1 MGWASCY
8 TTRMESTTHIEETPR
23 TPMVINLATRNANP
37 DEERE
42 YAEGPDEDTYWDWYW
57 GQ

>member
-1 MGWASCY
+1 MED
-8 TTRMESTTHIEETPR
+8 TTYNEETSRPA
-23 TPMVINLATRNANP
+23 MVIRLATRNANP

-42 YAEGPDEDTYWDWYW
+42 FAEGPEEDTYWDWYW

>member
-1 MGWASCY
+1 MCY
-8 TTRMESTTHIEETPR
+8 HTRMESTTNIEETAR

-42 YAEGPDEDTYWDWYW
+42 FAEGPDEDTYWDWYW

>member
-1 MGWASCY
+1 MGVVCY
-8 TTRMESTTHIEETPR
+8 TTRMESTTHIEETTRPA
-23 TPMVINLATRNANP
+23 MVINLATRNANP

-42 YAEGPDEDTYWDWYW
+42 YAEAPEEDTYWDWYW

>member
-1 MGWASCY
+1 MTNTLSN
-8 TTRMESTTHIEETPR
+8 IEETPR
-23 TPMVINLATRNANP
+23 PVEIRLAKRNANP

-42 YAEGPDEDTYWDWYW
+42 DAEAPDGDTYWDWYW

>member
-1 MGWASCY
+1 MCY
-8 TTRMESTTHIEETPR
+8 NTRMESTTNIEETTR

-42 YAEGPDEDTYWDWYW
+42 FAEGPDREIST
-57 GQ
+57 